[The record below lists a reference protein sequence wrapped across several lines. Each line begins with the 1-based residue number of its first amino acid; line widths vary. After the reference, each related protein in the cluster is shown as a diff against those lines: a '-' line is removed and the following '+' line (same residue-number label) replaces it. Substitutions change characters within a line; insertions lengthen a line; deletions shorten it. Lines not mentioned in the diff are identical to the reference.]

1 MAKFTF
7 QKNCFSYFM
16 IQTRNFV
23 LIYVIQIILNNI
35 ITLYEYANMHF
46 KYISSLNINHLYKL
60 LI

>member
-35 ITLYEYANMHF
+35 ITYMNMQ
-46 KYISSLNINHLYKL
+46 ICILNIFHR
-60 LI
+60 